1 MFNKKKLIV
10 VILFGLF
17 LFLVFLKGLNNPANY
32 SPKNISIKIDTKLT
46 GKMLYQ
52 NKEVSLGE
60 LMDKNNFSLIN
71 IWASWCSPCRN
82 EHSYLINLKK
92 NKKINVI
99 GINYKDKEINA
110 KNFLEDLGNPYS
122 NILIDPDGTKSIE
135 LGAYGVPESYLVN
148 NKTKKIIKKYIG
160 PIDDLKLK
168 EIMKIVNNEK
178 I

>member
-1 MFNKKKLIV
+1 MKKKTLLIIITIFVLFCFV
-10 VILFGLF
+10 VL
-17 LFLVFLKGLNNPANY
+17 LKGLSNSNTYVP
-32 SPKNISIKIDTKLT
+32 DTKV
-46 GKMLYQ
+46 GKQLLSFKAKKLFNNEEIISDELFFE
-52 NKEVSLGE
+52 NKIYL
-60 LMDKNNFSLIN
+60 LNL
-71 IWASWCSPCRN
+71 WASWCAPCRE
-82 EHSYLINLKK
+82 EHQFLMKLKDMNIN
-92 NKKINVI
+92 II

-122 NILIDPDGTKSIE
+122 KILIDPDGTKSIE

-178 I
+178 V

>member
-60 LMDKNNFSLIN
+60 LMDKNNFSLI
-71 IWASWCSPCRN
+71 
-82 EHSYLINLKK
+82 K
-92 NKKINVI
+92 
-99 GINYKDKEINA
+99 
-110 KNFLEDLGNPYS
+110 F
-122 NILIDPDGTKSIE
+122 
-135 LGAYGVPESYLVN
+135 
-148 NKTKKIIKKYIG
+148 
-160 PIDDLKLK
+160 DLKLRYFFIITK
-168 EIMKIVNNEK
+168 NIHNAPFLPPPSDTMPDL
-178 I
+178 